1 MTFVDASLAEETRKR
16 YLSYALSVITSRAL
30 PDARDGLKPV
40 QRRILFTMHKDM
52 HLRPDGR
59 YVKCARVVGEVMGKY
74 HPHGDVAIYD
84 ALVRMAQSFTLRA
97 PLVDGRGNFG
107 SLDGDPPAAM
117 RYTECKLSPLAM
129 ELLEELGQGTVAFRP
144 NYDGQQFEP
153 VVLPARFP
161 NLLVNG
167 CQGIAVGMA
176 TSIPPHNLG
185 EVVDACV
192 AMIDDPEI
200 TTQKLL
206 SHMRGPDFPTG
217 GQLVS
222 NKRELTEVYETGHG
236 SLKLRGEWVKEEP
249 KNARANPRIVV
260 KSIPYGVVLGTVVEK
275 IAEVIIHKRLP
286 VLLDVRDESTEE
298 TRIVLEYK
306 RGADPELVM
315 AYLYKHT
322 PLSANV
328 AVNMTCLI
336 PTEQEDVA
344 APSRVS
350 LADLLRIFLD
360 FRMDVVTARLEHEL
374 AKLLE
379 RIHVLEGLIIV
390 FDALDETIKIIRRSD
405 GKGDAASKLRTRFE
419 LSEAQVDAI
428 LELKLYRLAKLE
440 ILLLREELAE
450 KQKEAERIEALL
462 ESRPARWKLIRAELL
477 ELKTDFDDRRRT
489 KISGVTKEPEY
500 DAEAF
505 IVDEDQVVLLTQQGW
520 IKRQGRVTDLG
531 ATRVREGDAILD
543 VTAGSTRASVALFSS
558 LGTCYVTRIVD
569 VPSTTGYGNPVQA
582 VFKLADGERIVRM
595 VGFDP
600 RVLDV
605 PAPTEGAEAP
615 EAPWAVAVTKG
626 GMTTRFSL
634 RGHRDPSTRSG
645 RRFMR
650 LGDGDEVLLVDV
662 SDGQEKV
669 AAVTEK
675 GHVLLCEAEEIPVL
689 GGAGKGV
696 KLIKL
701 GAGDQVLAAR
711 ALRDMSTTL
720 VVEKEDSAATFEI
733 TIRRGMTARGGKG
746 QPLFKR
752 GRLAR
757 ALPAV
762 PAIPELERSA
772 T

>member
-40 QRRILFTMHKDM
+40 QRRILYTMQKDM

-74 HPHGDVAIYD
+74 HPHGDQAIYD

-117 RYTECKLSPLAM
+117 RYTECKLAPLAM
-129 ELLEELGQGTVAFRP
+129 QLLEELGQGTVPFRP

-185 EVVDACV
+185 EVIDACV
-192 AMIDDPEI
+192 AMIDEPDI

-206 SHMRGPDFPTG
+206 GHMRGPDFPTG

-236 SLKLRGEWVKEEP
+236 SLKLRGEWKPEEP
-249 KNARANPRIVV
+249 KSGRANPRIVI

-275 IAEVIIHKRLP
+275 IAEVIIHKKLP

-306 RGADPELVM
+306 RGADPELIM

-322 PLSANV
+322 PMSANV

-344 APSRVS
+344 APARAS

-360 FRMDVVTARLEHEL
+360 FRMDVLTARLEHEL
-374 AKLLE
+374 GKLRQ
-379 RIHVLEGLIIV
+379 RIHILEGLIVI
-390 FDALDETIKIIRRSD
+390 FDALDETIRIIRRSD
-405 GKGDAASKLRTRFE
+405 GKADAAKKLIKRFE
-419 LSEAQVDAI
+419 LSEEQVDAI

-440 ILLLREELAE
+440 ILLLRQELEE
-450 KQKEAERIEALL
+450 KQREAEQIEALL
-462 ESRPARWKLIRAELL
+462 SSRPDRWRKVRAELL

-505 IVDEDQVVLLTQQGW
+505 IVDEDQIVILTQQGW
-520 IKRQGRVTDLG
+520 VKRQGRVTDLS
-531 ATRVREGDAILD
+531 ATRTREGDAVMD
-543 VTAGSTRASVALFSS
+543 VTAGSTKACVAFFSNH
-558 LGTCYVTRIVD
+558 GTCYVSRIVD
-569 VPSTTGYGNPVQA
+569 VPATTGYGNPVQSM
-582 VFKLADGERIVRM
+582 FKLGDGERIVRM
-595 VGFDP
+595 IGFDP
-600 RVLDV
+600 RLLDV
-605 PAPTEGAEAP
+605 PEPTEGAEAP
-615 EAPWAVAVTKG
+615 EAPWAVAATRG

-634 RGHRDPSTRSG
+634 RAHGTPSTRSG
-645 RRFMR
+645 RKYMR
-650 LGDGDEVLLVDV
+650 LGKGDEVLMVDV
-662 SDGQEKV
+662 SDGQEKI

-675 GHVLLCEAEEIPVL
+675 GHVLLCGGDEVPIL

-701 GAGDQVLAAR
+701 GSGDHVVAAR
-711 ALRDMSTTL
+711 AMRHMTDSM
-720 VVEKEDSAATFEI
+720 VVEKEGSSTTFEI
-733 TIRRGMTARGGKG
+733 TIRRGTASRGGKG
-746 QPLFKR
+746 QQLFKR
-752 GRLAR
+752 GRVTR
-757 ALPAV
+757 AV
-762 PAIPELERSA
+762 PVLPELPELSA
-772 T
+772 E